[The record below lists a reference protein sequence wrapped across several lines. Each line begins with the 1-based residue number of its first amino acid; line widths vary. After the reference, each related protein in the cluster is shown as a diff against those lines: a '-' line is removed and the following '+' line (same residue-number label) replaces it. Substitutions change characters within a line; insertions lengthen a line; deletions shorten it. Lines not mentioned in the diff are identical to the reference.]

1 MGVIDTLV
9 TDRTEADLTALAAAL
24 AAMNAGTA
32 TEQQA
37 ALAADPAAK
46 GAYNY
51 TDLNRVGTAL
61 HYLADL
67 LNEYGYAVH
76 VTAKRDWTEHDTPS
90 PSQMAQYLADVS
102 AIREAF
108 AVPEGTP
115 DVPESAEKL
124 TWQAANAIETI
135 LQEIDVLLKN
145 IAAAWFYS
153 GELYAGEV

>member
-9 TDRTEADLTALAAAL
+9 TDRKESDLTALRAAL
-24 AAMNAGTA
+24 SAMNAGTA

-61 HYLADL
+61 RYLADL
-67 LNEYGYAVH
+67 LIEYGYTVR
-76 VTAKRDWTEHDTPS
+76 VTAKRDWTEHDTPTAS
-90 PSQMAQYLADVS
+90 HMAQYLADVS
-102 AIREAF
+102 AVRDAF
-108 AVPEGTP
+108 AVPEEMP
-115 DVPESAEKL
+115 AVPASAEKL

-135 LQEIDVLLKN
+135 LQELDVLIKN